1 MFYQLSYFL
10 SFSITAFLALL
21 VYTNN
26 KHQRANLVFTYLLV
40 FVAGW
45 IATLY
50 LFYSF
55 HHPFWV
61 LVFGRF
67 NFAFTI
73 PLASAVYYFSL
84 IFPDS
89 SPHPSRPKI
98 LTWLLTETIILT
110 LITIFTPLIDQ
121 EEIINGASR
130 STVYGPLYP
139 LFVAHFLLCFVAA
152 VYNLAQKYRRLT
164 GISRF
169 QLHYIILGIVF
180 SSLLGAT
187 TNIFIPSLTGYY
199 DIQNLGVIAP
209 IVFASFSAYAI
220 VKHRLLDTHML
231 VGEITAK
238 FITSLAVC
246 FLLSFFIYI
255 YLANAKTQIN
265 PLAFPLVFFAAVALT
280 YLYPKINRF
289 SAITTNRLFFRSVYD
304 YQKTLSRLSQSLSTF
319 LEMPQLVDTVVQTL
333 IVTMNLDRVAV
344 LVKNFDT
351 GIYEIQK
358 TIGFDETNGISLVK
372 DNYLTDFL
380 SQNQKILVLEEIEK
394 RLLET
399 TNHRQQTALS
409 SLINHMRHIEAG
421 LVIPVIKS
429 NNLISL
435 IVLGNKK
442 NQDPYSVQDIAL
454 LQEISLQAA
463 VAIENAMLYR
473 KVNQFNHELQTK
485 IQLATRQL
493 RRQNLKL
500 QKANQELKSLD
511 KMKDQLIAVTSHELR
526 TPASIVKNY
535 LWLLINQPEPQTKIT
550 PKDLQRLQRCFVGT
564 QDLIQLINETLD
576 ASKLEGGKL
585 EVSRQPV
592 NVKDIVDQSIVDL
605 KPKIKDR
612 GLKLIVKPIPK
623 TLQVQA
629 DPTRLREVLT
639 NLVVNAI
646 KYTSSGSITISTQKT
661 SHRLVFSV
669 QDTGRGIAQENLPK
683 LFTKFFRE
691 DSSLSSSNPQ
701 TGGTGLGLYL
711 TKSLV
716 ELMKGKIWVKSK
728 QNVGSTFFFSLP
740 LCLKKI

>member
-1 MFYQLSYFL
+1 
-10 SFSITAFLALL
+10 
-21 VYTNN
+21 
-26 KHQRANLVFTYLLV
+26 
-40 FVAGW
+40 
-45 IATLY
+45 
-50 LFYSF
+50 
-55 HHPFWV
+55 
-61 LVFGRF
+61 
-67 NFAFTI
+67 
-73 PLASAVYYFSL
+73 
-84 IFPDS
+84 
-89 SPHPSRPKI
+89 
-98 LTWLLTETIILT
+98 
-110 LITIFTPLIDQ
+110 
-121 EEIINGASR
+121 
-130 STVYGPLYP
+130 
-139 LFVAHFLLCFVAA
+139 
-152 VYNLAQKYRRLT
+152 
-164 GISRF
+164 
-169 QLHYIILGIVF
+169 
-180 SSLLGAT
+180 
-187 TNIFIPSLTGYY
+187 
-199 DIQNLGVIAP
+199 
-209 IVFASFSAYAI
+209 
-220 VKHRLLDTHML
+220 
-231 VGEITAK
+231 
-238 FITSLAVC
+238 
-246 FLLSFFIYI
+246 
-255 YLANAKTQIN
+255 
-265 PLAFPLVFFAAVALT
+265 
-280 YLYPKINRF
+280 
-289 SAITTNRLFFRSVYD
+289 
-304 YQKTLSRLSQSLSTF
+304 
-319 LEMPQLVDTVVQTL
+319 MPQLVDTVVQTL

-372 DNYLTDFL
+372 DNFLTDFL